1 MQYGF
6 SGLTPQELGIIMQL
20 KLRALSLQL
29 VYIVRGSNA
38 SALASCQFLLEQAEV
53 VQKFL
58 ESIGSTIEDDEFTRA
73 MFLML
78 DQTDDPKPG
87 TLAKLLLPLFDK
99 PVQLLTF
106 ASPVSRIQSYYIILH
121 DMHLT
126 IINVT
131 AIIWNG
137 VYIKRLLY

>member
-1 MQYGF
+1 
-6 SGLTPQELGIIMQL
+6 
-20 KLRALSLQL
+20 
-29 VYIVRGSNA
+29 
-38 SALASCQFLLEQAEV
+38 
-53 VQKFL
+53 
-58 ESIGSTIEDDEFTRA
+58 
-73 MFLML
+73 ML

-131 AIIWNG
+131 AII
-137 VYIKRLLY
+137 